1 MSNMRASPIGL
12 RDPCD
17 ARDLRARHG
26 ADRTWLAR
34 ARRGQ
39 SPSPRRTTRASPR
52 FGARKDP
59 GTCPCTFCVPSG
71 GASDTASRAFNC
83 RKASVRSTRLEAYA
97 AGAPAATPVIAS
109 SGNPAVRKLARFRIG
124 VAPRRGAVASSAYS
138 PHECALAGCTTRAA
152 LAFVTVCY
160 QSETIETRT
169 GSTLMTAAS

>member
-1 MSNMRASPIGL
+1 MHETCGRVTAPIVHGL
-12 RDPCD
+12 LERVEDKV
-17 ARDLRARHG
+17 RRQGGRHAPAHG
-26 ADRTWLAR
+26 SGRE
-34 ARRGQ
+34 
-39 SPSPRRTTRASPR
+39 
-52 FGARKDP
+52 DP
-59 GTCPCTFCVPSG
+59 GTCPCTFCAPSG